1 MNEVAIRKGYLE
13 EQAKKAKIDRFN
25 QQSDR
30 KVEFYKEH
38 ILKPKEEILKKRDMQ
53 LERENCDYLN
63 KVDKRNL
70 TEEHNK
76 KAAHRYHLQ
85 ELQKQIDS
93 NKARKS
99 QEQEQRREKTN
110 TTIWTGPPSAIGRN
124 TNRLNG
130 IDASLRGA
138 LGRSAGDL
146 KRERQYEY
154 KLALDSQNEEL
165 KKYRQGGNMTQAEK
179 SLNRHDL
186 IAYKNKDETNYAML
200 PGISPTKHFMDPVK
214 YPEITKQ
221 KAKLTLAEKQERL

>member
-1 MNEVAIRKGYLE
+1 MNEVAVRKGYLE

-85 ELQKQIDS
+85 EL
-93 NKARKS
+93 
-99 QEQEQRREKTN
+99 
-110 TTIWTGPPSAIGRN
+110 
-124 TNRLNG
+124 
-130 IDASLRGA
+130 
-138 LGRSAGDL
+138 
-146 KRERQYEY
+146 
-154 KLALDSQNEEL
+154 
-165 KKYRQGGNMTQAEK
+165 
-179 SLNRHDL
+179 
-186 IAYKNKDETNYAML
+186 
-200 PGISPTKHFMDPVK
+200 
-214 YPEITKQ
+214 
-221 KAKLTLAEKQERL
+221 